1 MALLLKMK
9 NVNEGTSAPMTIR
22 KFATKLGLLR
32 MK

>member
-9 NVNEGTSAPMTIR
+9 NVNERTSAPVAIR
-22 KFATKLGLLR
+22 KFATKLGLVR